1 MTTYSVLPRDDGQDF
16 QGSWMVHKNGSMKS
30 PHTTKQAALNAAYQ
44 HASKG
49 DTLRIHKQNGQFQ
62 ESRTVQG
69 GSDGSDSDE
78 KGMPIYGA
86 GTFKTGVSDFF

>member
-1 MTTYSVLPRDDGQDF
+1 
-16 QGSWMVHKNGSMKS
+16 MVHKNGSMKS

-62 ESRTVQG
+62 ESRTVQA

-78 KGMPIYGA
+78 QGVPMYGA